1 MPTRYI
7 DEFQRYTRGDEDFER
22 RLPVLDPITGPQSA
36 AQDVSINGQISLDA
50 FTADQNNLTLPNG
63 NSFRLSTDGVART
76 ITGVANVSTGRVI
89 YILNV
94 AGGANISLANDSA
107 SSTEQ
112 NRILTGTGGTVAMQP
127 DRAAILIYDGEDT
140 RWRLVAMT

>member
-1 MPTRYI
+1 
-7 DEFQRYTRGDEDFER
+7 
-22 RLPVLDPITGPQSA
+22 LPVLDPITGPQSA

-112 NRILTGTGGTVAMQP
+112 NRILTGTGGTVAIQP